1 MREKICKYA
10 VPRATYPLQHRLSAR
25 DALSA
30 GSTLPALP
38 DQQMP
43 LAVGQQEG
51 GGMERTSTE
60 DRHQL
65 KPEVKAGVAEVTLE
79 GWMRVLKLYGR

>member
-1 MREKICKYA
+1 MCEKIRKYA
-10 VPRATYPLQHRLSAR
+10 VPRATYPSQH
-25 DALSA
+25 DALPA

-51 GGMERTSTE
+51 GEKERTSTE
-60 DRHQL
+60 DCRQL
-65 KPEVKAGVAEVTLE
+65 KSEIKAGVAKVALE
-79 GWMRVLKLYGR
+79 GWMRVLKLCGC